1 MLDRVTRLV
10 GELEGGVVDE
20 VSDIDGALVDEVV

>member
-10 GELEGGVVDE
+10 DEMEGGVVDE